1 MSTDADLRI
10 LTDIPFH
17 WEFVPAA
24 GGGAEQREYFTA
36 HMIEFFGT
44 WAGRTLATAEA
55 AWTAGEFPFNAENIG
70 RETAALLLAKADE
83 LPGYARLAWGTAFH
97 EEQVLWSPIPVVV
110 EFHRPLA
117 DDPGYLMDTVGAA
130 GLPEDAREPVLHY
143 VSVPGADGVRIFAL
157 GRTPQSTAYGRVDA
171 AMRLDSGIDVV
182 LRTRVFQMDQ
192 MGVIGAGIEQLMT
205 IIAADGVGVT
215 GEAPQ

>member
-1 MSTDADLRI
+1 MSTDADLQT

-17 WEFVPAA
+17 WEFVPTP
-24 GGGAEQREYFTA
+24 GGGAEQHEYWTD

-55 AWTAGEFPFNAENIG
+55 AWTAGEFPFTAVNIG
-70 RETAALLLAKADE
+70 RETARLLLDKAAE
-83 LPGYARLAWGTAFH
+83 LPDYARLAWGTAFH
-97 EEQVLWSPIPVVV
+97 EEQVMWSPIPVVA
-110 EFHRPLA
+110 EFHRPA
-117 DDPGYLMDTVGAA
+117 GDDPGYLMEAVGAS

-143 VSVPGADGVRIFAL
+143 VSVPGADGVRIFAF
-157 GRTPQSTAYGRVDA
+157 GRTPLGAAYGRVDA

-182 LRTRVFQMDQ
+182 LRTRVFEMAQMA
-192 MGVIGAGIEQLMT
+192 VIGAGVEQLMT